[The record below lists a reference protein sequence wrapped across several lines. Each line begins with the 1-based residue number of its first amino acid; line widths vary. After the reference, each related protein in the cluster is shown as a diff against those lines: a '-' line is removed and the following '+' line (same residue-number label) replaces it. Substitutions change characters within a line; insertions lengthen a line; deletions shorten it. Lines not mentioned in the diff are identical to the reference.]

1 MGELGSNQPT
11 YNRPAVLAHGS
22 WVQIPPPPPLC
33 GLLLNCISLVNRLL
47 GLSAVMPNSAN
58 VLGYF
63 VFRRLALDFSR

>member
-1 MGELGSNQPT
+1 
-11 YNRPAVLAHGS
+11 
-22 WVQIPPPPPLC
+22 
-33 GLLLNCISLVNRLL
+33 LLLNCISLVNRLL